1 MGISLQSLRE
11 SRSVLAQEVQ
21 SILASATG
29 VLDSEK
35 SNKVDEKLAAVEA
48 IDKQMAQIENA
59 QRLAIESAA
68 NDDLRNQF
76 TTTPGAHSGTP
87 DESKA
92 LRAFL
97 AGGLGAL
104 DPAAR
109 QRMHARQSPEVR
121 AVMGGAPLQINNAMR
136 HDDEL
141 RGQASPSRREYMR
154 SVLDAQKRYG
164 GMLQVATVMPT
175 MTGAQMNWPTADSTA
190 EEGEIIGQNATT
202 SVADTNFG
210 TLALGAYM
218 YSSKSIAIPFEL
230 IQDSMVD
237 MDAYIQALLVRR
249 LGRVT
254 NKHYTIGAGST
265 EPFGIVTGATA
276 GKVGAGGTGLTISY
290 DDLVSLEH
298 SVDPSY
304 REIPGAGYMFHDST
318 LSAIRKVKDSQN
330 RPIFVPGY
338 ETGVPQGA
346 PDLLLGRPITI
357 NQSMPVMAINA
368 KSILFGNFRAYIVRQ
383 VMDLTIFR
391 MTDSAYTLK
400 RQVGFVAYQRADGRL
415 MDVGGAVKYYQN
427 GAS

>member
-11 SRSVLAQEVQ
+11 SRSVLAKEVQ
-21 SILASATG
+21 DILASATG

-48 IDKQMAQIENA
+48 IDKQMTQIENA
-59 QRLAIESAA
+59 QRLAIENAG

-76 TTTPGAHSGTP
+76 TTTPGAHGGSP

-104 DPAAR
+104 DPIAR

-121 AVMGGAPLQINNAMR
+121 AVMGGAPLQINNAMSTTTNS
-136 HDDEL
+136 E
-141 RGQASPSRREYMR
+141 GGFTVAQEYMH
-154 SVLDAQKRYG
+154 SVLEAQKRFG

-175 MTGAQMNWPTADSTA
+175 ATGAQMNWPTADSTA
-190 EEGEIIGQNATT
+190 EEGEIIGQNTT
-202 SVADTNFG
+202 TTNLDTTFG
-210 TLALGAYM
+210 TLPLGAFM

-230 IQDSMVD
+230 IQDSMLD
-237 MDAYIQALLVRR
+237 IEGYIKALLVRR
-249 LGRVT
+249 LGRIG

-276 GKVGAGGTGLTISY
+276 GKVGAAGTGLTISY

-298 SVDPSY
+298 GVDPSY

-318 LSAIRKVKDSQN
+318 LAAIRKVKDSQS
-330 RPIFVPGY
+330 RPIFVPGF
-338 ETGVPQGA
+338 EMGVPQGA
-346 PDLLLGRPITI
+346 PDRLLGRPITI

-368 KSILFGNFRAYIVRQ
+368 KSILFGNFKAYVVRQ